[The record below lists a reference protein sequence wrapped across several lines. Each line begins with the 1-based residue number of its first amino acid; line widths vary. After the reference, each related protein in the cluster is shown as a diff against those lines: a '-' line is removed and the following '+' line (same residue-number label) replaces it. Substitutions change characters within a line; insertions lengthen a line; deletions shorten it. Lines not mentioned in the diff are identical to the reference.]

1 MKRAPTSHGLRV
13 TVRHDGDV
21 VDQATYWMW
30 DGWGLAWAAVVTFG
44 VVASIAGATGEP
56 LEGALLLG
64 LVAVGALAP
73 LVLPAA
79 ALYRRWSRR
88 GTVEGGA
95 ILTDDGG
102 PLARFEFVAR
112 DRVLLTPVPDGMAAA
127 TLAPGAPWSW
137 RGPHGTTVDLDLIPL
152 QRARRW
158 VGGQGDVAFFTT
170 VLMFGVALAQL
181 GFLRDLF
188 LQQGMATGVTVTS
201 EPTPEYIARLLQQDY
216 DGADEGMDERVD
228 RMEQVEG
235 NQSFYMPSGNRGPN
249 ARAGGGERAGDA
261 VQRVEPEEDE
271 PLDDAAVADATPP
284 EDDPDRLEGEIPP
297 PPEPTPDAEPIARD
311 LLGEAARDD
320 PEPET
325 EAASDAPPTP
335 MEKFVG
341 WGFRDWLEVRDARP
355 ESEQQIARHLE
366 LMRHRLRIDPQDRGA
381 INMLGYY
388 AYLSENDGLSR
399 ETYERYVE
407 LYPDDPLGYNNLAL
421 TYKRTGE
428 YEQEEAL
435 YRKALSMESDDHHV
449 LNNLAVN
456 LAHQGR
462 YGEALDVM
470 AMLEEITPG
479 DPYADL
485 HRAKI
490 YAAMGKRNKALRHLE
505 VALQNVEQLDT
516 MHHIEFRQD
525 IRLDPAF
532 APLRGQDRFRRILQ
546 RHYGD
551 DAAYLVT
558 GPDGRYQGGPRG

>member
-21 VDQATYWMW
+21 VDQATHWVW
-30 DGWGLAWAAVVTFG
+30 DGWGLAWAAAVTFALVG
-44 VVASIAGATGEP
+44 LVAGATGES
-56 LEGALLLG
+56 LERSLLLG
-64 LVAVGALAP
+64 LLAVGALAP

-79 ALYRRWSRR
+79 ALYRRWSLR
-88 GTVEGGA
+88 GSVEGGA
-95 ILTDDGG
+95 ILTDNGG
-102 PLARFEFVAR
+102 PLARYEFVGP
-112 DRVLLTPVPDGMAAA
+112 DRVRLLPVQPGVEPA
-127 TLAPGAPWSW
+127 TIQPGAPWSW
-137 RGPHGTTVDLDLIPL
+137 RGPHATTVDLDLIPL

-188 LQQGMATGVTVTS
+188 LQQGMATGVSVTA

-216 DGADEGMDERVD
+216 DGADEGLNERAD

-235 NQSFYMPSGNRGPN
+235 NQSFYMPSGNRGPTS
-249 ARAGGGERAGDA
+249 RAGGGERAGES
-261 VQRVEPEEDE
+261 VRRVEPEDE
-271 PLDDAAVADATPP
+271 ALDDTPLADAAEP
-284 EDDPDRLEGEIPP
+284 DDDRDRLEGEIPP
-297 PPEPTPDAEPIARD
+297 PPEPVVDGEPLELD
-311 LLGEAARDD
+311 LLGEAPRE
-320 PEPET
+320 EPEA

-355 ESEQQIARHLE
+355 ESERQIARHLE

-435 YRKALSMESDDHHV
+435 YRKALSMESNDHHV

-470 AMLEEITPG
+470 EVLEEITPG

-505 VALQNVEQLDT
+505 VALQNVEELDT

-546 RHYGD
+546 RYYGE
-551 DAAYLVT
+551 DAAYLVS
-558 GPDGRYQGGPRG
+558 GPDGRYRGGPRG